1 MVDQLKNKIL
11 EVLKALLPLIIVI
24 VILQFTLVKAPA
36 NVFSQFLLSAVMVF
50 AGIVLFLLG
59 IEVGILP
66 AGKIVGAGL
75 MEKRSL
81 WLIIAIAFLIGFAT
95 TIAEPDVLVL
105 SKQANIITQGAV
117 SENRLIYIVG
127 IGVAFFAAMAA
138 MRIILGFRIA
148 YLLTASYLIVIILSF
163 FTPAEFV
170 PLAFD
175 SGSVT
180 TGALTA
186 PIVIALGIGLS
197 SVLAGRS
204 AISDGFGL
212 LGLAS
217 IGPIIA
223 VMIMGIIVH

>member
-1 MVDQLKNKIL
+1 MRNLLKDTTL
-11 EVLKALLPLIIVI
+11 EVIKAISPLIVVI
-24 VILQFTLVKAPA
+24 IILQFTLVRASTH
-36 NVFSQFLLSAVMVF
+36 VFVQFVIGAIMVF

-66 AGKIVGAGL
+66 AGKIVGEEL
-75 MEKRSL
+75 TKKRSL
-81 WLIIAIAFLIGFAT
+81 WLIIAIAFLIGFST

-105 SKQANIITQGAV
+105 SRQVDIVSQGAI
-117 SENRLIYIVG
+117 SGNILICVMG
-127 IGVAFFAAMAA
+127 IGVAFFATMAMI
-138 MRIILGFRIA
+138 RIIFGFRIT
-148 YLLTASYLIVIILSF
+148 YLLAISYLIVIILSI
-163 FTPAEFV
+163 FTPSQFV

-180 TGALTA
+180 TGVLTT
-186 PIVIALGIGLS
+186 PIIIAMGIGLS

-223 VMIMGIIVH
+223 VMILGIIVH

>member
-1 MVDQLKNKIL
+1 VGNLLKDKTL
-11 EVLKALLPLIIVI
+11 EVIRAIAPLIVVVI
-24 VILQFTLVKAPA
+24 ILQVTFVEASAGT
-36 NVFSQFLLSAVMVF
+36 FIQFLVGSVLVI
-50 AGIVLFLLG
+50 AGMIFFLLG

-66 AGKIVGAGL
+66 AGKTVGAGL
-75 MEKRSL
+75 VEKRSL
-81 WLIIAIAFLIGFAT
+81 WLIIAIAFLIGFST
-95 TIAEPDVLVL
+95 TIAEPDLLVL
-105 SKQANIITQGAV
+105 SRQIEIITDGAV
-117 SENRLIYIVG
+117 PESNLVYIIG
-127 IGVAFFAAMAA
+127 IGLAFFVTMAML
-138 MRIILGFRIA
+138 RIIFGFRIA

-163 FTPAEFV
+163 FTPPEFV

-180 TGALTA
+180 TGVLTS
-186 PIVIALGIGLS
+186 PIVLALGIGFS

-223 VMIMGIIVH
+223 VMIMGMIVH

>member
-1 MVDQLKNKIL
+1 LLKDTTL
-11 EVLKALLPLIIVI
+11 EVVRAIAPLIVVVI
-24 VILQFTLVKAPA
+24 ILQFTFVKASA
-36 NVFSQFLLSAVMVF
+36 GTFIQFLIGSVLVI
-50 AGIVLFLLG
+50 AGMTFFLLG

-66 AGKIVGAGL
+66 AGKTIGAGL
-75 MEKRSL
+75 VERRSL
-81 WLIIAIAFLIGFAT
+81 WLIIAIAFVIGFST

-105 SKQANIITQGAV
+105 SKQVETITDGAV
-117 SENRLIYIVG
+117 PENNLVYIIG
-127 IGVAFFAAMAA
+127 ISLAFFVTMAM
-138 MRIILGFRIA
+138 MRIILGFRIV

-163 FTPAEFV
+163 FTPPEFV

-180 TGALTA
+180 AGVLTA
-186 PIVIALGIGLS
+186 PIVLALGIGLS

-223 VMIMGIIVH
+223 VMIMGMIIQ

>member
-1 MVDQLKNKIL
+1 MRNLLKDTTF
-11 EVLKALLPLIIVI
+11 EVIRAIAPLIVVVI
-24 VILQFTLVKAPA
+24 TLQFTFVKASA
-36 NVFSQFLLSAVMVF
+36 GVFIQFLIGSVLAI
-50 AGIVLFLLG
+50 AGMTFFLLG

-66 AGKIVGAGL
+66 AGKTVGAAL
-75 MEKRSL
+75 VERRSL
-81 WLIIAIAFLIGFAT
+81 WLIIAIAFLIGFST

-105 SKQANIITQGAV
+105 SKQVDVITEGTVPESSLVYII
-117 SENRLIYIVG
+117 G
-127 IGVAFFAAMAA
+127 IGLAFFVTMAM
-138 MRIILGFRIA
+138 MRIIFGFRIA
-148 YLLTASYLIVIILSF
+148 YLLTASYLIVILLSF
-163 FTPAEFV
+163 FTPPEFV

-175 SGSVT
+175 SGSAT

-186 PIVIALGIGLS
+186 PIVLALGIGLS

-223 VMIMGIIVH
+223 VMIMGMIVH

>member
-1 MVDQLKNKIL
+1 VRDLLKDTIL
-11 EVLKALLPLIIVI
+11 EVIRAIAPLIVVVI
-24 VILQFTLVKAPA
+24 ILQLAFVRASATVLIQFAVGSVLV
-36 NVFSQFLLSAVMVF
+36 VVGLTF
-50 AGIVLFLLG
+50 FLLG

-66 AGKIVGAGL
+66 AGKTVGAGL
-75 MEKRSL
+75 VERRSP
-81 WLIIAIAFLIGFAT
+81 WLIIAIAFLIGFST

-105 SKQANIITQGAV
+105 SMQVGIITEGTV
-117 SENRLIYIVG
+117 SESGLVYTIG
-127 IGVAFFAAMAA
+127 IGLAFFVTMAM
-138 MRIILGFRIA
+138 MRIILGFPIA
-148 YLLTASYLIVIILSF
+148 YLLAASYLIVILLSF
-163 FTPAEFV
+163 FTPPDFV

-180 TGALTA
+180 TGALTS
-186 PIVIALGIGLS
+186 PIVLALGIGLS

-223 VMIMGIIVH
+223 VMIMGMIVH

>member
-1 MVDQLKNKIL
+1 VKDLLKDTIL
-11 EVLKALLPLIIVI
+11 EVIRAIAPLIVVVI
-24 VILQFTLVKAPA
+24 ILQLTFVRAPA
-36 NVFSQFLLSAVMVF
+36 TVFSQFVIGS
-50 AGIVLFLLG
+50 VLVVVGLTFFLLG

-66 AGKIVGAGL
+66 AGKAVGAGL
-75 MEKRSL
+75 VERRSP
-81 WLIIAIAFLIGFAT
+81 WLIIAIAFLIGFST

-105 SKQANIITQGAV
+105 SGQVDIITEGAV
-117 SENRLIYIVG
+117 SESSLVYTIG
-127 IGVAFFAAMAA
+127 IGLAFFVSMAM
-138 MRIILGFRIA
+138 MRIILGFPIA
-148 YLLTASYLIVIILSF
+148 YLLTASYLIVILLSF
-163 FTPAEFV
+163 FTSPDFV

-186 PIVIALGIGLS
+186 PIVLALGIGLS

-223 VMIMGIIVH
+223 VMIMGMIVQ

>member
-1 MVDQLKNKIL
+1 VFIQFVIGS
-11 EVLKALLPLIIVI
+11 VL
-24 VILQFTLVKAPA
+24 
-36 NVFSQFLLSAVMVF
+36 AVVGLTF
-50 AGIVLFLLG
+50 FLLG

-66 AGKIVGAGL
+66 AGKTIGSGL
-75 MEKRSL
+75 VERRSP
-81 WLIIAIAFLIGFAT
+81 WLIIAVALLIGFST

-105 SKQANIITQGAV
+105 SRQVDIMTEGTV
-117 SENRLIYIVG
+117 SESGLVYTIG
-127 IGVAFFAAMAA
+127 IGVAFFVTMAM
-138 MRIILGFRIA
+138 MRIILGFPIA
-148 YLLTASYLIVIILSF
+148 YLLAASYLIVILLSF
-163 FTPAEFV
+163 FTPPDFV

-180 TGALTA
+180 TGALTS
-186 PIVIALGIGLS
+186 PIILALGIGLS

-223 VMIMGIIVH
+223 VMIMGMIVH